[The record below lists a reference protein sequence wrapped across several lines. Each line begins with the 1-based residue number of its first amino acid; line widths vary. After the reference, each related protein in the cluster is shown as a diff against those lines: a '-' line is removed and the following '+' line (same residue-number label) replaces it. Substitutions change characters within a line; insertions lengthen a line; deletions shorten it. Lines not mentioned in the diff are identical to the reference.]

1 MAPIQPLAQELP
13 NFMGV
18 AIKKERK
25 KKEKK
30 LVKVQNKIKVN
41 WRKEIMM
48 IREEINE
55 INFRKT

>member
-1 MAPIQPLAQELP
+1 MARKET
-13 NFMGV
+13 MT
-18 AIKKERK
+18 KKHQNTKGEAKKKKRK